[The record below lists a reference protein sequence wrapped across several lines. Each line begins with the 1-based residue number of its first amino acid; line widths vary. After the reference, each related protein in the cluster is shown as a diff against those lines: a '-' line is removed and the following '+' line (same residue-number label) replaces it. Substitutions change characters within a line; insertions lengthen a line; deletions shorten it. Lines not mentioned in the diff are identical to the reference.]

1 MVANVSRKGMY
12 MYATTNLK
20 QVKISCYS
28 EIQDI
33 PAINHLVQVPVL
45 VH

>member
-1 MVANVSRKGMY
+1 MVANVSRKG

>member
-12 MYATTNLK
+12 ATTNFK

-28 EIQDI
+28 EIQDV